1 MQSKPIRNKDFDEI
15 TAKHVTFHNENF
27 KRGRC
32 DLLKKIQRSTRGG
45 GDKNGQDHAKE
56 IAMLRDQV
64 STLEQKL
71 EDLAIKSEDR
81 VRRLELDMLAR
92 MEQMMLAVQQQQR
105 TQLQLE
111 KATSVGTMN
120 SSSQSSSGHGS
131 VPNQFVGMQPT
142 APGIS
147 WNTSLTYPRGNSI
160 SSAVNSVANAVGS
173 ASQFQVPAGLN
184 NNVAGMTNNHSHTN
198 NTNVGPPTLPPHP
211 KQKQLPVGMQPPVG
225 AMPAPPDRLN
235 SLRGI
240 STLSRGV
247 SGLTRGASEQSSAS
261 AVLMRNSWEDKFFSM
276 LMLDGNGESSGGE
289 ADLSPTPIN
298 ESAVG
303 KAPVTVSNDST
314 AMAKMKTMPEGDDDD
329 DDGDFSDVS
338 NPDMS

>member
-1 MQSKPIRNKDFDEI
+1 MQSKPIRNKDFDEV
-15 TAKHVTFHNENF
+15 TAKYVTFHNENF

-45 GDKNGQDHAKE
+45 GDKNGMDHGKE
-56 IAMLRDQV
+56 ISMLRDQV
-64 STLEQKL
+64 SSLEQKL

-120 SSSQSSSGHGS
+120 SSSQSSSGQVS
-131 VPNQFVGMQPT
+131 VPNQFVGIQPP
-142 APGIS
+142 APGIN
-147 WNTSLTYPRGNSI
+147 WNSSLSYPRGNSI

-173 ASQFQVPAGLN
+173 ASQFQVPANFN
-184 NNVAGMTNNHSHTN
+184 NNVAGMNNNNNSHAS

-211 KQKQLPVGMQPPVG
+211 KQKQLPVGLQPPMG

-247 SGLTRGASEQSSAS
+247 SGLTRGASEQSSSS

-303 KAPVTVSNDST
+303 KAPVTVSHDSMT
-314 AMAKMKTMPEGDDDD
+314 MAKMKTMPEGDGEDND
-329 DDGDFSDVS
+329 DFSDVS